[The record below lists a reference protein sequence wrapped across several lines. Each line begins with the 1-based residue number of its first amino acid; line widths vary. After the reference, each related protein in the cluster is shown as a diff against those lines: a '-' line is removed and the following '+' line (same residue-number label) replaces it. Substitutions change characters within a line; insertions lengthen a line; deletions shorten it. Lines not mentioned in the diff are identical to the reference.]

1 MIKLL
6 SHSSQSVLCRVQIQD
21 SVMLQCCRQDAQF
34 GWYIVL
40 QTLVKQNKSCTLEVN
55 KYFEI
60 LNLNEINTKETYY
73 EEGKNMFFLN
83 GK

>member
-1 MIKLL
+1 
-6 SHSSQSVLCRVQIQD
+6 
-21 SVMLQCCRQDAQF
+21 MLQCCRQDAQF

-73 EEGKNMFFLN
+73 EEGKNMFFF
-83 GK
+83 